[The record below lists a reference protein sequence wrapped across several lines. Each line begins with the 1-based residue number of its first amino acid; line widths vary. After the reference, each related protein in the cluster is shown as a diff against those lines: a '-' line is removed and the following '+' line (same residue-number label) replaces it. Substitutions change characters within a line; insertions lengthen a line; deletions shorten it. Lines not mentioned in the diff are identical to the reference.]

1 MMVTP
6 EIIKVGS
13 LMRETILL
21 LYEEEIERRP
31 LDIRERVGKYLL
43 FISWKNTMSY
53 LAQAGSSSAISVC
66 VKSGQWEL

>member
-53 LAQAGSSSAISVC
+53 LAQAGSSSAISVS
-66 VKSGQWEL
+66 VKSRQWEL